1 MKRRSRVFSTA
12 MYSYLRS
19 ISLEVKRANFLL
31 LTGVAASL
39 CFHYFALYQFSA
51 WTPSTESASPTV
63 IKATVVARTGASVAP
78 SLSRTPKPVASRS
91 LSSAQRRVDR
101 ISTQVAKKAEAAQ
114 PAPAGM
120 QSNTTDSLNVV
131 SQAPRVFSEVAP
143 PTAEAVPPLPVGAVI
158 EFSRHGFLGQ
168 AISST
173 HIWRRVGDRYTLSV
187 EGGSAGGLTW
197 FEATSSPFKS
207 EGQLLNDEL
216 RPESFLGAESRRV
229 RFDWAGGE
237 ARSDDSIAFALQS
250 DTQDPL
256 SLAYQVMRLIRRG
269 VTSVVVL
276 DGQEARA
283 YDLTLL
289 AEETVEVPAGK
300 FPAWRVRISLQSNP
314 QAFTEL
320 WLGKE
325 TYGMPIMIRESL
337 GDGSFRELVAERIS
351 VEAP

>member
-1 MKRRSRVFSTA
+1 M
-12 MYSYLRS
+12 
-19 ISLEVKRANFLL
+19 ISLFLKVKRSNILVFI
-31 LTGVAASL
+31 GVAASL
-39 CFHYFALYQFSA
+39 CFHFFALYQFS
-51 WTPSTESASPTV
+51 TLTSSTELTSPTV
-63 IKATVVARTGASVAP
+63 VKTTVVTRAEGSVAP
-78 SLSRTPKPVASRS
+78 SLYRSPKPVAS
-91 LSSAQRRVDR
+91 LSPSPPPRYIKRIRAQAV
-101 ISTQVAKKAEAAQ
+101 KKAEATQNEMPAQ

-131 SQAPRVFSEVAP
+131 SQAPRVFSEIAP
-143 PTAEAVPPLPVGAVI
+143 PTTEAVPPLPIGAVI

-168 AISST
+168 TIRST
-173 HIWRRVGDRYTLSV
+173 HLWRRVGDHYTLSV
-187 EGGSAGGLTW
+187 EGGSPGGLTW
-197 FEATSSPFKS
+197 FEATSSPIKS
-207 EGQLLNDEL
+207 EGQLLSDEL
-216 RPESFLGAESRRV
+216 RPESFLGAESRRI
-229 RFDWAGGE
+229 RFDWVDGA
-237 ARSDDSIAFALQS
+237 ARSDDSKVFALQS

-256 SLAYQVMRLIRRG
+256 SLAYQAMRLIRRG

-283 YDLTLL
+283 YDLMLL
-289 AEETVEVPAGK
+289 AEEAVQVPAGK

-337 GDGSFRELVAERIS
+337 GDGSFRELMAERIS